1 MYDISHH
8 SPEDELVLFSYGD
21 WFVLF
26 VVWNEA
32 DITFILSAEVN
43 TLDCELIVQTTY
55 SNTVVKW
62 FQASVNNE
70 QVAFIDFW
78 CHRVTD
84 HLCIKRG
91 SWVLDE
97 FLVQIQY
104 TINIIL
110 CR

>member
-78 CHRVTD
+78 CHRVPD
-84 HLCIKRG
+84 HLGIKRG

-104 TINIIL
+104 TINIIDK
-110 CR
+110 